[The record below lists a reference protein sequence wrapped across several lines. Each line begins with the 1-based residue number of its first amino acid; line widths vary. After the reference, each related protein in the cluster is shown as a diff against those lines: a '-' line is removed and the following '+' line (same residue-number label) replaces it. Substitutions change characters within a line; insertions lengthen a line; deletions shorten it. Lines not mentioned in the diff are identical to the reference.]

1 METATLDAVYETQ
14 PTLVRAGQGRRLVN
28 LLIDYL
34 AIFSMF
40 FVLGIVMGL
49 IGQAELLEKITDG
62 LLGQV
67 VFFIFSLAYYTV
79 MEGLFGRTLGKM
91 LTRTRVVTDEGTHP
105 SFGTILKRSIWRFI
119 PFDAL
124 SFLGNAYGWHD
135 SRSDTMV
142 VRG

>member
-1 METATLDAVYETQ
+1 METTTLEAAYETQ
-14 PTLVRAGQGRRLVN
+14 PVLVRAGQGRRLVN
-28 LLIDYL
+28 LLVDYV

-40 FVLGIVMGL
+40 FVLGIIMAL
-49 IGQAELLEKITDG
+49 ANQTELLDKLVDG
-62 LLGQV
+62 FMGQV
-67 VFFIFSLAYYTV
+67 TFIVFSLAYYTV
-79 MEGLFGRTLGKM
+79 MEGLFGRTFGKM
-91 LTRTRVVTDEGTHP
+91 LTRTRVVTDEGLHP

-135 SRSDTMV
+135 SRSETMV

>member
-1 METATLDAVYETQ
+1 METATLDAAYETQ
-14 PTLVRAGQGRRLVN
+14 PTLIRAGQGRRLVN

-49 IGQAELLEKITDG
+49 AGQNELLEKMTDG
-62 LLGQV
+62 LMGQLL
-67 VFFIFSLAYYTV
+67 FILFSLAYYTV

-105 SFGTILKRSIWRFI
+105 SFGTILKRSLWRFI